1 MATHSGIVREL
12 SFGGTR
18 VANHPTMTAAGSST
32 STSTSTTNRAM
43 DHDNDNKANDKDD
56 ALNVR
61 LATIQENLSKALAQR
76 RQTLVCVSVCVCV
89 IWMMNVEC

>member
-32 STSTSTTNRAM
+32 STSTTNRAM
-43 DHDNDNKANDKDD
+43 DHDNDNKVNDKDD

-76 RQTLVCVSVCVCV
+76 RQTLVCVSLCVFV
-89 IWMMNVEC
+89 